1 MPPQPSLAGL
11 PIELRN
17 HIYAYASSLLRL
29 TTIDLVF
36 ELVDFVAENGRSAST
51 LRIDLRRP
59 KDIPVACESL
69 RRWLSFIDMLDVQE
83 LATVYRVTP
92 AANKDF
98 HNYVHTDPLLIE
110 LYYLHEAQ
118 WEGPARTDL
127 YRFLHAWW
135 ARRTVELQ
143 LCSGTACSKYP
154 SPDDIP
160 GLRSREHALLHDSRL
175 HLLAPHY
182 FER

>member
-1 MPPQPSLAGL
+1 
-11 PIELRN
+11 
-17 HIYAYASSLLRL
+17 
-29 TTIDLVF
+29 
-36 ELVDFVAENGRSAST
+36 
-51 LRIDLRRP
+51 
-59 KDIPVACESL
+59 
-69 RRWLSFIDMLDVQE
+69 MLDVQE
-83 LATVYRVTP
+83 LATAYRVTP

-98 HNYVHTDPLLIE
+98 YNYVDTDPLLIE

-127 YRFLHAWW
+127 YRFLNVWW

-143 LCSGTACSKYP
+143 LCSGTVCARHP

-160 GLRSREHALLHDSRL
+160 GLRSREHTLLHDTRL

-182 FER
+182 FEH